1 MRGLFK
7 PPEEATMKRYA
18 LAFILLMFTPFAYA
32 GGLQDQQQGQGQAQ
46 GQAQGQLQGQAQK
59 AKAQAAAGALAVSGS
74 GIYAPNTGADIPDPA
89 AMAPNPHAAPPSA
102 SCWIGAS
109 VTAAV
114 SEFGIGV
121 SGMEW
126 DPICGLWLAA
136 QQVAGEPQKEAA
148 TAAFC
153 MTMEKANVQSVACVD
168 WSKDQTL
175 MANLVELDPNNRAN
189 VDASLTGTRGGWGR

>member
-1 MRGLFK
+1 
-7 PPEEATMKRYA
+7 MKTI
-18 LAFILLMFTPFAYA
+18 LSILTLLSLIFIWTGANA
-32 GGLQDQQQGQGQAQ
+32 GGLQDQAQGQ
-46 GQAQGQLQGQAQK
+46 GQAQGQLQGQKQGQGQGQGQQQGQA
-59 AKAQAAAGALAVSGS
+59 ALGVGVAGAAAGV
-74 GIYAPNTGADIPDPA
+74 IYAPNIAAAKIPDPA

-109 VTAAV
+109 VTAAI

-148 TAAFC
+148 TAAYC
-153 MTMEKANVQSVACVD
+153 MTMAKAKVQSRSCVNWD
-168 WSKDQTL
+168 KDQTL
-175 MANLVELDPNNRAN
+175 METLVALDPDNRAR
-189 VDASLTGTRGGWGR
+189 VTFDGSGGGTWGR

>member
-1 MRGLFK
+1 VK
-7 PPEEATMKRYA
+7 K
-18 LAFILLMFTPFAYA
+18 ILLLIPLLFLPLASNAQCNAAFGSPCT
-32 GGLQDQQQGQGQAQ
+32 QDQLQGQAPGQAQ
-46 GQAQGQLQGQAQK
+46 GQAQGQ
-59 AKAQAAAGALAVSGS
+59 AAIGVGVSGS
-74 GIYAPNTGADIPDPA
+74 GVVYAPNIAAAKIPNPA
-89 AMAPNPHAAPPSA
+89 AMAPNPNAAPPSA

-109 VTAAV
+109 VTAAI

-148 TAAFC
+148 TAAYC
-153 MTMEKANVQSVACVD
+153 MTMAKAKVQSVSCVD

-175 MANLVELDPNNRAN
+175 MANLITLDPDNRASVN
-189 VDASLTGTRGGWGR
+189 FSGSGTSGYWGR

>member
-1 MRGLFK
+1 MKKLLTAIALLLLTPLAYGQCQGLGVVDCQTQ
-7 PPEEATMKRYA
+7 EQ
-18 LAFILLMFTPFAYA
+18 
-32 GGLQDQQQGQGQAQ
+32 LQAQAQAQLQAQQQAAIAASVAG
-46 GQAQGQLQGQAQK
+46 
-59 AKAQAAAGALAVSGS
+59 AAAG
-74 GIYAPNTGADIPDPA
+74 INYAPNVAAPKIPKPA
-89 AMAPNPHAAPPSA
+89 AMAPNPSAAPPSA

-126 DPICGLWLAA
+126 DAICGLWLAA

-153 MTMEKANVQSVACVD
+153 MTMEKAKVQSVSCVN

-175 MANLVELDPNNRAN
+175 MANLIELDPDHRAN
-189 VDASLTGTRGGWGR
+189 VSFSGSGSNGYWGR

>member
-1 MRGLFK
+1 MRVLLGAILLSW
-7 PPEEATMKRYA
+7 AVAA
-18 LAFILLMFTPFAYA
+18 LAFGDFEDNSQHVKQI
-32 GGLQDQQQGQGQAQ
+32 GVQV
-46 GQAQGQLQGQAQK
+46 QK
-59 AKAQAAAGALAVSGS
+59 AKAGAKAKAKASGGS
-74 GIYAPNTGADIPDPA
+74 AELSVQEAKIPDPSA
-89 AMAPNPHAAPPSA
+89 IAPNPHAAPPSA

-136 QQVAGEPQKEAA
+136 QQVEGEAQNEAT

-153 MTMEKANVQSVACVD
+153 MTMEKAGVKNKTCDGWKEGQYTHVA
-168 WSKDQTL
+168 
-175 MANLVELDPNNRAN
+175 LDPDNRAAVVYQGGN
-189 VDASLTGTRGGWGR
+189 LGGGWR